1 MRSIF
6 ALALAA
12 TVVLATAS
20 AVPAFEKELAAYG
33 SATVHICD
41 DGVTPEMEAKYQT
54 LVAAVDDAH
63 YGFGRTASPSN
74 FWGPTSPK
82 QLFSQCHQMG
92 GDGAGGDGADG
103 SGN

>member
-6 ALALAA
+6 ALVLAA

-41 DGVTPEMEAKYQT
+41 VGVTPEMEAKYHK
-54 LVAAVDDAH
+54 LVAAVDAAH
-63 YGFGRTASPSN
+63 YGYGRSASPSN
-74 FWGPTSPK
+74 FWGPASPK
-82 QLFSQCHQMG
+82 QLFNQCSQLGG
-92 GDGAGGDGADG
+92 GDGGAGGDGG
-103 SGN
+103 GN